1 MPLMNA
7 LHTSD
12 SKPFRPTRYPLFA
25 LPGLVFTALL
35 LIAPYSFAG
44 TTLTLENPWISEA
57 PPMSKVM
64 AGYVKILNSADK
76 PIQIDKVSSPDFSSI
91 EMHRTVIKN
100 GVASMLREKN
110 IHIAAHGSF
119 EFKPGS
125 YHLMMFSPRKSFKAG
140 DSSPLT
146 FTLADGKS
154 ETFKFTVKKAT
165 GYTGNGQ
172 H

>member
-1 MPLMNA
+1 MMPLMKHSPA
-7 LHTSD
+7 PD
-12 SKPFRPTRYPLFA
+12 SSRFRLLA
-25 LPGLVFTALL
+25 LPGIIFTALL
-35 LIAPYSFAG
+35 LITPYSFASSAI
-44 TTLTLENPWISEA
+44 TLENAWISEA

-64 AGYVKILNSADK
+64 AGYVKILNPGDK
-76 PIQIDKVSSPDFSSI
+76 PVQIDKVSSPDFSSI

-100 GVASMLREKN
+100 GVASMLRERN

-125 YHLMMFSPRKSFKAG
+125 YHLMMFNPKKSFRAG
-140 DSSPLT
+140 DSSQLT
-146 FTLADGKS
+146 FTFASGQS

-165 GYTGNGQ
+165 GYSSSGQ